1 MSSAKGA
8 KDEQKLYQDIASEI
22 EDELPKDLVDNQEQ
36 EEFEREE
43 MTELD
48 QLRAKLRTFAK
59 AIPMMVMASQNP
71 QELTID
77 NIEQTISDEDFS
89 ELFSEK
95 DCAPEDK
102 ITKEDFKIFR
112 DGGDFEGENGETV
125 HFDGFFD
132 KYVFN
137 ASIKEFE
144 QKRNQLADYLSTT
157 QTEDIFSYIR
167 PQRTNQIF
175 TPRRVVNQMLN
186 ILEAENPGVFENPH
200 LTFCD
205 LYVRSG
211 LYLAE
216 IAKRLY
222 CGLEKQIPNPRERTR
237 HIFEH
242 QLYGYAPT
250 RIIYDVATNYVFG
263 GFSGISRQNFKLHD
277 LTDDFKAG
285 KELNMKFDVV
295 VGNPPYQEETKDT
308 SDKPIY
314 NYFMDEAYKVADR
327 VCFITPARFLFNAGK
342 TPKKWNQKMLNDKHL
357 KVAFYEQK
365 SSEVFANTD
374 IKGGVAITYRDANQ
388 DFGKIGTFTHFEELN
403 SIIRK
408 VIDSDKFKGIDSIVG
423 VQLDYKFKK
432 DFGFSQEGLKTNVF
446 EKQANIFTDLKMSD
460 EDFRVLG
467 LKGRS
472 RIYKW
477 VNSKYFNLPQNHQKF
492 KVYLPTSNGSGAIG
506 EVLSTPLIGEPLI
519 GHTETFIGI
528 GEFKARQEAENL
540 LKYIKT
546 KFARTMLGTLKITQ
560 HNLAST
566 WRNVPLQIFTTDSD
580 IDWSQPISS
589 IDRQLYKKYGLNE
602 REIRFIEEKVKEMK

>member
-1 MSSAKGA
+1 
-8 KDEQKLYQDIASEI
+8 
-22 EDELPKDLVDNQEQ
+22 
-36 EEFEREE
+36 
-43 MTELD
+43 
-48 QLRAKLRTFAK
+48 
-59 AIPMMVMASQNP
+59 
-71 QELTID
+71 
-77 NIEQTISDEDFS
+77 
-89 ELFSEK
+89 
-95 DCAPEDK
+95 
-102 ITKEDFKIFR
+102 
-112 DGGDFEGENGETV
+112 
-125 HFDGFFD
+125 
-132 KYVFN
+132 
-137 ASIKEFE
+137 
-144 QKRNQLADYLSTT
+144 
-157 QTEDIFSYIR
+157 
-167 PQRTNQIF
+167 
-175 TPRRVVNQMLN
+175 
-186 ILEAENPGVFENPH
+186 
-200 LTFCD
+200 
-205 LYVRSG
+205 
-211 LYLAE
+211 
-216 IAKRLY
+216 
-222 CGLEKQIPNPRERTR
+222 
-237 HIFEH
+237 
-242 QLYGYAPT
+242 
-250 RIIYDVATNYVFG
+250 
-263 GFSGISRQNFKLHD
+263 
-277 LTDDFKAG
+277 
-285 KELNMKFDVV
+285 
-295 VGNPPYQEETKDT
+295 
-308 SDKPIY
+308 
-314 NYFMDEAYKVADR
+314 MDEAYKVADR

-506 EVLSTPLIGEPLI
+506 EVLSTPLIG
-519 GHTETFIGI
+519 HTETFIGI